1 MVNAIGSA
9 AQQISSNLSK
19 LKENSSAGTQN
30 SDTDSMKENSG
41 NSAEGSRGAAGRYTA
56 STCARRAAAASRVWR
71 WRAVSERGWP
81 AE

>member
-19 LKENSSAGTQN
+19 LKEHSSAGTQN

-41 NSAEGSRGAAGRYTA
+41 NSAEGSRGAAG
-56 STCARRAAAASRVWR
+56 STHLGSKVAKGLMRLQK
-71 WRAVSERGWP
+71 
-81 AE
+81 